1 MPGEGVALATGFV
14 LIRTAPKKEHDV
26 FDGVRA
32 LKEVSE
38 VYNVFGDCDI
48 VAKVV
53 AEDYQRIGDVVVD
66 IIRSTK
72 GIVWT
77 KTLVSVSFEN
87 STMRRSILGQGHL

>member
-1 MPGEGVALATGFV
+1 MATGFV
-14 LIRTAPKKEHDV
+14 LIRTMPKREHDV
-26 FDGVRA
+26 FNGVRG

-53 AEDYQRIGDVVVD
+53 AEDYQTIGDVVVD

-87 STMRRSILGQGHL
+87 PTMRRSILGPGRP